1 MSLDFEFI
9 TALKTRFSGH
19 LLGALLRSESQKY
32 PSVLSQN
39 CLETLRTDLIE
50 VREDSTGC
58 STWTAL
64 SVQPKAENIQG
75 FLICNPQCET
85 IHLVKV
91 DQCFFDN
98 SHSAR
103 CDCLIFDARVLCLVE
118 LKLNVQSWKRFSD
131 NCREGEQQIEA
142 TLAFLRLNFL
152 SCHLNRFRVEA
163 YVVFKNNV
171 YPKNNASLSTRRVA
185 FQAKTQGIPLNLVN
199 YKTF

>member
-1 MSLDFEFI
+1 MNYIANHFNLKLGFCHYFRLNLFYTVCTMSLDFEFI

-19 LLGALLRSESQKY
+19 LLGALLRSQNQKY

-39 CLETLRTDLIE
+39 CLETLRTALIE

-103 CDCLIFDARVLCLVE
+103 CDCLI
-118 LKLNVQSWKRFSD
+118 
-131 NCREGEQQIEA
+131 
-142 TLAFLRLNFL
+142 LAFHGKR
-152 SCHLNRFRVEA
+152 
-163 YVVFKNNV
+163 KNLTV
-171 YPKNNASLSTRRVA
+171 KCGASRR
-185 FQAKTQGIPLNLVN
+185 TLPS
-199 YKTF
+199 